1 MTLRRRLLLF
11 SAPVALLLVVVIVK
25 SVSVVVA
32 GNVAATA
39 YAERDDGALRTA
51 VDTLSALNVIEPTK
65 APFAAG
71 ALAVLDDRL
80 EEADRQFSAS
90 LAVDGAACETR
101 VNLEL
106 VRETLGDRAAAVFDA
121 DKAVEWYLAAR
132 AVVAQAQPGCFAGN
146 SDPDAQR
153 RLLRHDA
160 MARLDSKI
168 AAVSAVP
175 PPPPP
180 SAATAGPPP
189 SVPSPGAPDNAPP
202 RLRLDPGAGPPLDRL
217 QQILRD
223 AASVPSDW

>member
-1 MTLRRRLLLF
+1 MTLRRQLLIL
-11 SAPVALLLVVVIVK
+11 SSPVALLLVVVIVK
-25 SVSVVVA
+25 SVSVVIA

-39 YAERDDGALRTA
+39 YAERDNGALRTA
-51 VDTLSALNVIEPTK
+51 VNTLGALNVVEPDK
-65 APFAAG
+65 AHFAAG
-71 ALAVLDDRL
+71 ALAVLDNRL

-106 VRETLGDRAAAVFDA
+106 VRETLGDRTAAAFDT

-168 AAVSAVP
+168 AAVSVAP
-175 PPPPP
+175 PPPRPPPAASAPPP
-180 SAATAGPPP
+180 SAPSTAA
-189 SVPSPGAPDNAPP
+189 PGDAPP
-202 RLRLDPGAGPPLDRL
+202 RLRLEPGAGPPLERL

-223 AASVPSDW
+223 SATQNAR